1 MKKVLVT
8 DGVHP
13 ILIKELESAGFVC
26 DYYPKIKLEKVHD
39 MIAPYQGIIINSK
52 IIFDKILF
60 DKATNLKFIGRLGSG
75 LEIIDLEYAKEK
87 GVRVH
92 SAPEGNRNAVAEHVL
107 GMLLSLFNKL
117 NQADREVRDK
127 HWDREKNRGRE
138 LMGCTVGIIGF
149 GHTGKRFAQ
158 KLAGMEV
165 QVVAYDKYKTG
176 YANDLEYVKET
187 TLEEVVS
194 TSDVI
199 SFHLPLNPETKH
211 YANASFFQNCKEG
224 VVLLNT
230 SRGNVIK
237 TNDLYE
243 ALQNGKVGG
252 AALDVFEN
260 EKPETYSKEELTLYN
275 KLFTLSNTIFSP
287 HVAGWTIESKKRLA
301 EVLLKKILPKE

>member
-13 ILIKELESAGFVC
+13 SLISELEIAGYEC
-26 DYYPKIKLEKVHD
+26 DYYPQIKLEKVHEL
-39 MIAPYQGIIINSK
+39 IEPYEGIIINSK
-52 IIFDKILF
+52 IIFDKKLF

-117 NQADREVRDK
+117 NQADREVRNK

-149 GHTGKRFAQ
+149 GHTGGKFAK

-165 QVVAYDKYKTG
+165 KVLAYDKYKTG
-176 YANDLEYVKET
+176 YANDMEYVEET
-187 TLEEVVS
+187 TLIELMTS
-194 TSDVI
+194 SDVI

-211 YANASFFQNCKEG
+211 FADAAFFKNCKDG

-237 TNDLYE
+237 TIDLYK

-260 EKPETYSKEELTLYN
+260 EKPDTFSKEELSLYD
-275 KLFTLSNTIFSP
+275 KLFTLPNTIFSP
-287 HVAGWTIESKKRLA
+287 HVAGWTTESKQRLA
-301 EVLLKKILPKE
+301 DVLLKKIL

>member
-13 ILIKELESAGFVC
+13 SLISELEIAGYEC
-26 DYYPKIKLEKVHD
+26 DYYPQIKLEKVHKL
-39 MIAPYQGIIINSK
+39 IEPYEGIIINSK
-52 IIFDKILF
+52 IIFDKKLF

-117 NQADREVRDK
+117 NQADREVRNK

-149 GHTGKRFAQ
+149 GHTGGKFAK

-165 QVVAYDKYKTG
+165 KVLAYDKYKTG
-176 YANDLEYVKET
+176 YANDMEYVEET
-187 TLEEVVS
+187 TLIELMTS
-194 TSDVI
+194 SDVI

-211 YANASFFQNCKEG
+211 FADAAFFENCKDG

-237 TNDLYE
+237 TIDLYK

-260 EKPETYSKEELTLYN
+260 EKPDTFSKEELSLYD
-275 KLFTLSNTIFSP
+275 KLFTLPNTIFSP
-287 HVAGWTIESKKRLA
+287 HVAGWTTESKQRLA
-301 EVLLKKILPKE
+301 DVLLKKIL

>member
-13 ILIKELESAGFVC
+13 ILIEQLELAGYHC
-26 DYYPKIKLEKVHD
+26 DYHPKIKLEKVHE
-39 MIAPYQGIIINSK
+39 MIAPYEGIIINSK
-52 IIFDKILF
+52 IIFDKKLF
-60 DKATNLKFIGRLGSG
+60 DTALNLKFIGRLGSG
-75 LEIIDLEYAKEK
+75 LEIIDLPYAKEK

-107 GMLLSLFNKL
+107 GMLLSIFNKL
-117 NQADREVRDK
+117 NQADQEVRAK

-149 GHTGKRFAQ
+149 GHTGRRFAE

-165 QVVAYDKYKTG
+165 QVLAYDKYKTT
-176 YANDLEYVKET
+176 YADDLKYVKET
-187 TLEEVVS
+187 DLNEVVTS
-194 TSDVI
+194 SDVI
-199 SFHLPLNPETKH
+199 SFHLPLNPETK
-211 YANASFFQNCKEG
+211 YLADAAFFQRCKDG
-224 VVLLNT
+224 VILLNT

-237 TNDLYE
+237 TIDLYD

-260 EKPETYSKEELTLYN
+260 EKPQTYSKEELPLYD
-275 KLFTLSNTIFSP
+275 KLFTLPNTIFSP
-287 HVAGWTIESKKRLA
+287 HVAGWTVESKKRLA
-301 EVLLKKILPKE
+301 EVLLKKILQ